1 MKGSEECGNVTEL
14 AADGLAEDGEILF
27 DADGGADEWESKI
40 EGAGGH
46 VHNKIKKD
54 THCLVVS
61 GVLDNKEV
69 HMRKARGGDLS
80 SSGSSAGEMLKCS
93 LSSLDLLTNAN
104 PQQSLKPLCSM
115 GSSPAKENE
124 GVIGEVP
131 GIILRCVSRDEAALA
146 VAQKVFKGLY
156 ENASNSTHVAAHLA
170 ILAAIRDVSKL
181 VLKELTSWVIYSDED
196 RKFNKDITIGLIHN
210 ELLNLAEYNVHMAK
224 LIDAGRNSMYK

>member
-1 MKGSEECGNVTEL
+1 MTTYWK
-14 AADGLAEDGEILF
+14 
-27 DADGGADEWESKI
+27 DEYQKKFIQLVSMVDLLSKS
-40 EGAGGH
+40 
-46 VHNKIKKD
+46 
-54 THCLVVS
+54 T
-61 GVLDNKEV
+61 
-69 HMRKARGGDLS
+69 RGGDLS

-146 VAQKVFKGLY
+146 VAQKV
-156 ENASNSTHVAAHLA
+156 
-170 ILAAIRDVSKL
+170 
-181 VLKELTSWVIYSDED
+181 IYSDED

-224 LIDAGRNSMYK
+224 LIDAGNNSMYK

>member
-1 MKGSEECGNVTEL
+1 MVIVKVKGRNAVHESS
-14 AADGLAEDGEILF
+14 GLQDSGHILEDGKSMYNTTLNIQ
-27 DADGGADEWESKI
+27 G
-40 EGAGGH
+40 
-46 VHNKIKKD
+46 
-54 THCLVVS
+54 T
-61 GVLDNKEV
+61 
-69 HMRKARGGDLS
+69 GGDGFMLCQILRVAKLNIVDFFKELPQFIVKAGQILS
-80 SSGSSAGEMLKCS
+80 NQYGTDWEKIL
-93 LSSLDLLTNAN
+93 
-104 PQQSLKPLCSM
+104 
-115 GSSPAKENE
+115 E

-156 ENASNSTHVAAHLA
+156 ENASNKTMSPLIRHS
-170 ILAAIRDVSKL
+170 AAIRDVSKL